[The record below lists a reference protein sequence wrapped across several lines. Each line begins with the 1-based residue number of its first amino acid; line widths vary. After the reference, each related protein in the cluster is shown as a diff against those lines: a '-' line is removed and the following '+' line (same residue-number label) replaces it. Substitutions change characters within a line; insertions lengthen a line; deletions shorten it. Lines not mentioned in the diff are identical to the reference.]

1 MAAVR
6 NATGLHTFVVP
17 AYGRSDHLRE
27 CLSSLRAQ
35 SVASNIVI
43 ATSTPYDGLEDIA
56 RDYDARLAT
65 HSPNTGIG
73 HDWNFALVQADTRW
87 VTLAHQDDV
96 YLPGFLQKTLE
107 MSRAHPHAALIFTG
121 YRELSGNAPRQPS
134 AMLAVKRVLL
144 ELGFLG
150 RGSLSAT
157 GAKLRLLRFG
167 CPIPCPAV
175 TLDLQRLPD
184 LRFRED
190 LRVNLDWDAW
200 IWAARHPVGFAW
212 VREPLMLHRIHGVSE
227 TTAAIRQG
235 VRATEDRMMF
245 ETLWPAPVAHA
256 LARAYT
262 LSYEAG
268 AG

>member
-1 MAAVR
+1 VR
-6 NATGLHTFVVP
+6 DATALHTFVVP
-17 AYGRSDHLRE
+17 AYGRSAHLRE
-27 CLSSLRAQ
+27 CLSSLRGQ
-35 SVASNIVI
+35 SAASNIVI
-43 ATSTPYDGLEDIA
+43 ATSTPYDGLEEVA
-56 RDYDARLAT
+56 TEYGARLAT
-65 HSPNTGIG
+65 HSPNAGIG
-73 HDWNFALVQADTRW
+73 HDWNFALAQADTPW
-87 VTLAHQDDV
+87 VTLAHQDDL
-96 YLPGFLQKTLE
+96 YLPKFLERTLE
-107 MSRAHPHAALIFTG
+107 AVQAHPRAALVFTG
-121 YRELSGNAPRQPS
+121 YRELEGGTRRASS
-134 AMLAVKRVLL
+134 AMLAIKRVLL

-157 GAKLRLLRFG
+157 GAKLRLLRLG

-175 TLDLQRLPD
+175 TLDLQRLSD

-200 IWAARHPVGFAW
+200 IRAAHRPVAFAW

-235 VRATEDRMMF
+235 VRAAEDRMMF
-245 ETLWPAPVAHA
+245 EALWPAPVARM

-262 LSYEAG
+262 LSYETG